1 MKRQHFEALCLAIII
16 LCAAYLP
23 NKSGNKIAAACYTES
38 GFVGPMPVA
47 DTIIEHIMFTD
58 DEAQEI
64 LSTIV
69 EENWYQK
76 YDSLGV
82 FTFESS
88 DTIWYCVW
96 NPRTMTVDTRQC
108 YCNEE
113 DFKIAKGLMKK
124 PTTKHLPSRTSKVTA
139 EGFGGKKVYYGSE
152 AIKRAKRQKYI
163 ARFAEVAQKEME
175 KYGIPAS
182 ITLAQGILESNAGES
197 PLAVNNNNHFGIK
210 CFSKSCWKGHCSN
223 YTDDSHKDFFRK
235 YKTAWESYRGHSHL
249 LRADRYKPLYKLPPD
264 DYKRWAHGLKKAGY
278 ATDKYYAE
286 KLINL
291 IEEYRLYQY
300 DK

>member
-1 MKRQHFEALCLAIII
+1 MKHKIQLTI
-16 LCAAYLP
+16 LGLLVITAFFVP
-23 NKSGNKIAAACYTES
+23 EPQPTES
-38 GFVGPMPVA
+38 ACFTEYGFVGPMPVA
-47 DTIIEHIMFTD
+47 DTVVEHIVFPD

-69 EENWYQK
+69 EENWYRK
-76 YDSLGV
+76 YPELAV
-82 FTFESS
+82 FSF
-88 DTIWYCVW
+88 DNKLQYCVW
-96 NPRTMTVDTRQC
+96 NKKTGAVYENKC
-108 YCNEE
+108 WCNEDE
-113 DFKIAKGLMKK
+113 YRRAHSLPTLTAKPK
-124 PTTKHLPSRTSKVTA
+124 KVTA

-152 AIKRAKRQKYI
+152 AIKRAKQRKYV
-163 ARFAEVAQKEME
+163 ARFAKVAQNEME

-182 ITLAQGILESNAGES
+182 ITLAQGLLESNAGES
-197 PLAVNNNNHFGIK
+197 TLALKNNNHFGIK
-210 CFSKSCWKGHCSN
+210 CFSRSCRKGHCSN
-223 YTDDSHKDFFRK
+223 HTDDSHKDFFRK
-235 YKTAWESYRGHSHL
+235 YNSAWESYRAHSHL

-291 IEEYRLYQY
+291 IEELSLHQY